1 VIVGTEDPGAS
12 PKPQADYTAIR
23 IIAALGIAEIA
34 ILYFLI
40 AVESP
45 ATPIVRRLLE
55 TPSGI
60 VVLVAGVIGLL
71 LLGMIALLLLRRRS
85 TPPT

>member
-1 VIVGTEDPGAS
+1 MGTEDPGAR
-12 PKPQADYTAIR
+12 PERQADYTAIR
-23 IIAALGIAEIA
+23 MIAGLGVAEIA
-34 ILYFLI
+34 ILYVLI

-45 ATPIVRRLLE
+45 VSPIVRRLLQ

-60 VVLVAGVIGLL
+60 VVLVAGVIGIL

>member
-1 VIVGTEDPGAS
+1 MGTEDPGAS
-12 PKPQADYTAIR
+12 PKRPADYTAIR
-23 IIAALGIAEIA
+23 IIAGLGIAEIA

-45 ATPIVRRLLE
+45 VSPIVRRLLQ
-55 TPSGI
+55 TPSGM
-60 VVLVAGVIGLL
+60 VVLVAGVIGIL